1 MFTALN
7 QFAVSQRPMAS
18 NRTDPFSSTPSAE
31 WLANVKVRRA
41 AESLSQGNNTK
52 YVEDGDVLYKVRLK
66 AR

>member
-1 MFTALN
+1 
-7 QFAVSQRPMAS
+7 MAS
-18 NRTDPFSSTPSAE
+18 NRTDPFSHTPSAK
-31 WLANVKVRRA
+31 WLTNVKVRRA